1 MKMVAEGVKTSR
13 VVRELGEEY
22 GVELPIVGEVDA
34 VINEGRTAEEAYAG
48 LLNRTA
54 QTEFEGVGVT

>member
-1 MKMVAEGVKTSR
+1 

-22 GVELPIVGEVDA
+22 GVELPIVREVDA